1 MYCACGAGAAGN
13 AVLSWDGDYGL
24 TYRCAACDSERAAD
38 LRRGDGVKLGWRVDW
53 PMRWAHHGVDFE
65 AAGKDHHTAG
75 GSWETAAPI
84 AAEVFGTPP
93 PATLKFDW
101 INVRGVGTMASSS
114 GQMISVADA
123 LTVYQPE
130 VVRYLFARTRP
141 TASSRSPSTWTC

>member
-1 MYCACGAGAAGN
+1 MDLAGRD
-13 AVLSWDGDYGL
+13 V
-24 TYRCAACDSERAAD
+24 RQ
-38 LRRGDGVKLGWRVDW
+38 RRL
-53 PMRWAHHGVDFE
+53 
-65 AAGKDHHTAG
+65 AGKDHHTAG